1 MTKQRKLSIA
11 QTVLVA
17 LMLAITFGTSSAG
30 QLKGRVTVPKDKGPA
45 VVFLKG
51 VKGGSLPKADAVI
64 THLAGGKF
72 EPALTVGFVGN
83 DFVFRNEDDTLHTT
97 HLYLHLAYQKEIS
110 GRPIENGA
118 TLYNIALPM
127 KGMEVRRPIKG
138 YHHYDDDTGVIDVRC
153 NPHPGESA
161 SVLIFDH
168 PFAAIA
174 GDDGS
179 FSIADVPAGKHDVWV
194 WVGGEAKMWKSV
206 DVNGSGV
213 TNVLVELDEGH

>member
-1 MTKQRKLSIA
+1 MTKQRMLSS
-11 QTVLVA
+11 VLVA
-17 LMLAITFGTSSAG
+17 LMLAVALGTSSASE
-30 QLKGRVTVPKDKGPA
+30 LKGRVSVPKGKGPA

-64 THLAGGKF
+64 THVSGGKF
-72 EPALTVGFVGN
+72 EPAVTVGFVGN

-127 KGMEVRRPIKG
+127 KGMEVHRPIKG
-138 YHHYDDDTGVIDVRC
+138 YHRFDDDTGVIDVRC

-161 SVLIFDH
+161 AALVFDH
-168 PFAAIA
+168 PFATIA

-194 WVGGEAKMWKSV
+194 WIAGEAKKWKSV
-206 DVNGSGV
+206 DVKASGT
-213 TNVLVELDEGH
+213 TNVLLELDEEH